1 MFMHRNMRNLLTI
14 VALLLGVVICSHSTA
29 FAQPAIAP
37 LFAILL
43 GANEVNTDVTPAEAN
58 AGDLNGNGSVT
69 LIITDPDTICFAVI
83 VNGIARPV
91 AMHIHR
97 GVAGTNG
104 PVVVPFELIP
114 ESGNPGTSSG
124 CVTAAPALLRS
135 IRNEPSG
142 FYFNIHNGRFPS
154 GALRGQLF

>member
-1 MFMHRNMRNLLTI
+1 MQQNMRNPLTI
-14 VALLLGVVICSHSTA
+14 VALLLGVVICSHSTVL
-29 FAQPAIAP
+29 AQPATAP

-43 GANEVNTDVTPAEAN
+43 GANEVNTDATPAEAN

-69 LIITDPDTICFAVI
+69 LSITDTNTICFAVV
-83 VNGIARPV
+83 VNGIAKPV

-104 PVVVPFELIP
+104 PVVVPFNLIP
-114 ESGNPGTSSG
+114 DSGNPGTSSD
-124 CVTAAPALLRS
+124 CVRAPAALLRS

-142 FYFNIHNGRFPS
+142 FYFNIHNGPFPG